1 MGLQIGGQLVAQHQI
16 HLPGKAQIIHGVQQ
30 PQAIAVAQ
38 LRGLQTEIKIRA
50 WLLTPH
56 RPRAEQPDALNLRQ
70 CCEHG
75 QEPLLRLW
83 RNVHGAS
90 S

>member
-1 MGLQIGGQLVAQHQI
+1 MSLELDGQLVAQHKI
-16 HLPGKAQIIHGVQQ
+16 HLPGKAQIIHGVHQ
-30 PQAIAVAQ
+30 PQTIAVAQ
-38 LRGLQTEIKIRA
+38 LRGFQAEVQIRA

-56 RPRAEQPDALNLRQ
+56 RPRAKQPDALHLRL

-75 QEPLLRLW
+75 QEPLLRLC
-83 RNVHGAS
+83 RDVYGAS